1 MQFIK
6 SITFTFPLDEQMIIN
21 PQDTVRNALSRFL
34 RLGEY
39 RSFADCA
46 FICENVDIEFHE
58 ETETSPHVA
67 SIWQYDLTRRVSTLE
82 QTVQSLKSRI
92 DQAHK

>member
-6 SITFTFPLDEQMIIN
+6 SITFTFPLDEQMIVH

-39 RSFADCA
+39 RSFTDCE
-46 FICENVDIEFHE
+46 FICPNVDIEFHK
-58 ETETSPHVA
+58 ETETSPRVA
-67 SIWQYDLTRRVSTLE
+67 SILQYDLTRRVSMLE
-82 QTVQSLKSRI
+82 ETVQSLKSRM